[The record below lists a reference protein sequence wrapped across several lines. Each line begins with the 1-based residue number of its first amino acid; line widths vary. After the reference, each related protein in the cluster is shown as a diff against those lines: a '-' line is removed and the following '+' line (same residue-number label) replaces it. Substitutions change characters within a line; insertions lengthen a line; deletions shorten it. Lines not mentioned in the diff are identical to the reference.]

1 MCCIVGF
8 TILTHHADKNQ
19 VSISWFFAEVNTYLF
34 FLIFSPPHYFFFFV
48 FFTQQK
54 VYSDNSQ
61 MGQSCLLSWHC
72 SIFSEFMYQT
82 LIFAN
87 LTPVSH
93 PVRWKP
99 FSLQL
104 EHSVYL
110 SLFKH
115 FSFVCLCSLVGLAKE
130 LTSKIKV
137 SGLSSAV
144 F

>member
-8 TILTHHADKNQ
+8 TILTPHADKNQ
-19 VSISWFFAEVNTYLF
+19 VRKSWFFAEVSTYLF
-34 FLIFSPPHYFFFFV
+34 FLIFFSTPQFFFV
-48 FFTQQK
+48 FFTRQK

-61 MGQSCLLSWHC
+61 MGQNCLLSWHC

-110 SLFKH
+110 SLFKC